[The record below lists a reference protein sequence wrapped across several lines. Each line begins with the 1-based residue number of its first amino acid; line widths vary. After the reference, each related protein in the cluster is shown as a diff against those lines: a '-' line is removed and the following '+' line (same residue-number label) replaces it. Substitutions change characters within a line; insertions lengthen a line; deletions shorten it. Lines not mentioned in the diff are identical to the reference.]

1 MARTPC
7 VKVKTKKEGAFACT
21 LCREK
26 KKKCVPHK
34 PKPPPADVKK
44 GDSAPLPKRP
54 LKNAPFVPARSQ
66 KSNRPPSRDL
76 SRDSTAPLPQRA
88 LKTAPTVPANSQ
100 KPNRRPTHDLTNFQV
115 PSIPAPSIP
124 ASHSPTPELP
134 QLLEARLRRIE
145 EMQLSLSERQ
155 TSTLAAVEGI
165 QELLLGWMASRTQ
178 RDSD

>member
-1 MARTPC
+1 M
-7 VKVKTKKEGAFACT
+7 
-21 LCREK
+21 
-26 KKKCVPHK
+26 
-34 PKPPPADVKK
+34 D
-44 GDSAPLPKRP
+44 
-54 LKNAPFVPARSQ
+54 
-66 KSNRPPSRDL
+66 
-76 SRDSTAPLPQRA
+76 RDSTAPLPQRA

-100 KPNRRPTHDLTNFQV
+100 KPNRRPTRNLSRYSTPAQSDEGPVVVVKPNFLHVLSPPDPPPSKKRRMAKPPELGSPFNETNFQV

-134 QLLEARLRRIE
+134 QLLEARLRRIK

-165 QELLLGWMASRTQ
+165 QELLLGWMASRTE